1 MNHERKNLKKPEPE
15 TLVFHREMYNR
26 RLRRLRQRGG
36 LSEREIAVQVNDPT
50 LFRRQRTGVGTAN
63 SSDCLEVEDKAAF
76 L

>member
-1 MNHERKNLKKPEPE
+1 MNHQKTNKKKPEPE

-50 LFRRQRTGVGTAN
+50 LFRRQRTGIQADNNEV
-63 SSDCLEVEDKAAF
+63 LEVEDKAAF